1 MRHHGALAAG
11 HSACSPLSVA
21 VIAVSL
27 LTACSGSA
35 TPSSRVGASSP
46 SQAAELP
53 AERDIETTRAMK
65 INAVPSP
72 DWALVASGHLWVAGV
87 EPGLARFDAATGQ
100 RQGGLP
106 IQNVCLAMDL
116 GFGSLWAASC
126 THDRP
131 TLSRVDVNSGRLR
144 ASVELPD
151 GGPAEESS
159 VGAGEGGV
167 WVLSRGVPQ
176 HLIFVDPSSDKVLRS
191 FQAPENA
198 AAVRAGL
205 GAVWVS
211 TTNPGSLVRLEPG
224 TGKVIA
230 TIPLGKGARFLA
242 LSSNAVWVMNQQ
254 DGTVSRVDPESN
266 IVIATIK
273 VSSSAI
279 DGGDIAAS
287 DRAVWVRVSD
297 VLAAKID
304 PQTNKVI
311 DRLGPPAGSGSVA
324 IAENSVWITAHD
336 VASLWRVPQP

>member
-1 MRHHGALAAG
+1 MGTRRW
-11 HSACSPLSVA
+11 SRLSVA
-21 VIAVSL
+21 VMAVSL
-27 LTACSGSA
+27 LTACSGSS
-35 TPSSRVGASSP
+35 TPSSRASSS
-46 SQAAELP
+46 SQAAGLP

-65 INAVPSP
+65 FNAAPSP

-100 RQGGLP
+100 TQGGLH
-106 IQNVCLAMDL
+106 IQNVCLAMDV

-126 THDRP
+126 TPDRP
-131 TLSRVDVNSGRLR
+131 MLSRVDVNSGQLM
-144 ASVELPD
+144 ASVELPE

-176 HLIFVDPSSDKVLRS
+176 HLIVVDPSSDKVLRS
-191 FQAPENA
+191 FPAPENA
-198 AAVRAGL
+198 AAVRVGL
-205 GAVWVS
+205 GGVWVS
-211 TTNPGSLVRLEPG
+211 TTNPGSLVRMDPG
-224 TGKVIA
+224 TGRVIA
-230 TIPLGKGARFLA
+230 TIPVGKGARFLA

-266 IVIATIK
+266 RVVATIK

-279 DGGDIAAS
+279 EGGDIAAS
-287 DRAVWVRVSD
+287 DGAVWVRVSD

-336 VASLWRVPQP
+336 VTSLWRVPQP